1 MNRLTP
7 AVKYLIIINGIFFAL
22 SYLLQ
27 NSIDLH
33 QYLGLFYFKSEYFQ
47 PYQFITHMFMH
58 GRLGYGGG
66 FHILFNMY
74 ALFLFGS
81 ILERV
86 WGAKRFIIYY
96 MFTGLGAAALHT
108 AVNWYMLH
116 DFYNAV
122 QTFLISPEIE
132 NFKYLASNYSDYFR
146 GINFSLNNGTDVS
159 PQVIIDNWNTININ
173 SIRNYVDFALE
184 RSINIPTVGAS
195 GAVFGL
201 LLAFGMMFPNIPL
214 MLFFIPIPIKAK
226 YFVIGYG
233 VLELVNGLTNI
244 PGDNIAH
251 FAHLG
256 GMIFGFILLKIWY
269 KNNINQQKR

>member
-1 MNRLTP
+1 MNRLTQ
-7 AVKYLIIINGIFFAL
+7 AVKILLIINGAFFIAT
-22 SYLLQ
+22 YIARGIG
-27 NSIDLH
+27 IDLYQH
-33 QYLGLFYFKSEYFQ
+33 LGLFYFKSQNFQ

-58 GRLGYGGG
+58 GGIIHL
-66 FHILFNMY
+66 LFNMY

-81 ILERV
+81 ILEQV
-86 WGAKRFIIYY
+86 WGAKRFVFFYL
-96 MFTGLGAAALHT
+96 FTGLGAALLHT

-122 QTFLISPEIE
+122 QRFLLAPDTNGFETLISNYP
-132 NFKYLASNYSDYFR
+132 KYFDIHKAQTI
-146 GINFSLNNGTDVS
+146 IN
-159 PQVIIDNWNTININ
+159 NWATYDIN
-173 SIRNYVDFALE
+173 SIRDAVNQTLE
-184 RSINIPTVGAS
+184 AQLNIPTVGAS

-233 VLELVNGLTNI
+233 LLELINGVTNI
-244 PGDNIAH
+244 PGDNVAH

-256 GMIFGFILLKIWY
+256 GMLFGFILLKIWY
-269 KNNINQQKR
+269 KNRINQQR

>member
-1 MNRLTP
+1 MKRLTP
-7 AVKYLIIINGIFFAL
+7 AVKYLIIINTIFFVIT
-22 SYLLQ
+22 YLLQ
-27 NSIDLH
+27 NSIDLY
-33 QYLGLFYFKSEYFQ
+33 QYLGLFYFKSDFFQ
-47 PYQFITHMFMH
+47 PYQYITHMFMH
-58 GRLGYGGG
+58 GSVL
-66 FHILFNMY
+66 HILFNMY

-81 ILERV
+81 ILEKV
-86 WGAKRFIIYY
+86 WGTKRFIIYY
-96 MFTGLGAAALHT
+96 TFAGLGAAALQT
-108 AVNWYMLH
+108 AVNWFMLH

-132 NFKYLASNYSDYFR
+132 NFKYLASNYSNYFK
-146 GINFSLNNGTDVS
+146 GINFSLNNGTNVS

-184 RSINIPTVGAS
+184 RSINIPTIGAS

-214 MLFFIPIPIKAK
+214 MLLFIPVPIKAK

-233 VLELVNGLTNI
+233 VLELTSGLTKI

-256 GMIFGFILLKIWY
+256 GMLFGFILLKIWY

>member
-1 MNRLTP
+1 MKRLTP
-7 AVKYLIIINGIFFAL
+7 AVKYILIINGVLFGLAYF
-22 SYLLQ
+22 LQ
-27 NSIDLH
+27 NTIDLH
-33 QYLGLFYFKSEYFQ
+33 ELLGLFYFKSDFFQ

-58 GRLGYGGG
+58 GRLGHGGIM
-66 FHILFNMY
+66 HIAFNMY

-81 ILERV
+81 ILERI
-86 WGAKRFIIYY
+86 WGAKRFVIYY
-96 MFTGLGAAALHT
+96 MVTGLGAAALHT

-122 QTFLISPEIE
+122 NTFLISPELA
-132 NFKYLASNYSDYFR
+132 NFEYLATNYAEYFSA
-146 GINFSLNNGTDVS
+146 ISFSTNDGTLVS
-159 PQVIIDNWNTININ
+159 PQLIIENWDTININ
-173 SIRNYVDFALE
+173 SIRNYVDFALDN
-184 RSINIPTVGAS
+184 SINIPTVGAS

-201 LLAFGMMFPNIPL
+201 LLAFGMMYPNIPL

-233 VLELVNGLTNI
+233 ILELVNGLSNR

-256 GMIFGFILLKIWY
+256 GMIFGFILLKLWY
-269 KNNINQQKR
+269 KNNVNQQK